1 MNAPAQEHGRRQE
14 LFRFVKETAQ
24 HWVGHT
30 HPFHPSSAG
39 SEQFELWP
47 SNSIAEH
54 TGAQERSLHRAAGT
68 LPCRPTLHGAAPT
81 PAKLLK
87 TLLGA
92 KFARSVPCGGSY
104 RYMRAAT
111 MKTQIRDIIVRR
123 LDERRYALAVDG
135 VVRYVG
141 SEEECQRRLAMLAPK
156 KDRADQDKAL
166 ARLGRILR

>member
-1 MNAPAQEHGRRQE
+1 MRRRKSTARQE

-39 SEQFELWP
+39 SDQFELWP

-68 LPCRPTLHGAAPT
+68 LPCRPTLHGAAAT
-81 PAKLLK
+81 PSKLLK

-92 KFARSVPCGGSY
+92 KFARAYPVGGRTGTCG
-104 RYMRAAT
+104 
-111 MKTQIRDIIVRR
+111 
-123 LDERRYALAVDG
+123 
-135 VVRYVG
+135 
-141 SEEECQRRLAMLAPK
+141 
-156 KDRADQDKAL
+156 
-166 ARLGRILR
+166 LRP